1 MKSKQLLS
9 GAMAAVLAVSMLTGC
24 VEKESKTVDKS
35 QVGTE
40 ETGKGSSKASETGNS
55 KGSAL
60 VEQIKTKYAGE
71 SNYDYAEPLYNLPED
86 HVFTFENLSEEF
98 FALEEYECISVYS
111 DSALTQRVD
120 ISINEDYDTM
130 SMTVEPGLV
139 FNLNDPQGSSDS
151 DGTWGSR
158 SKFWMVQYYD
168 IDTGEPLE
176 KPLVTVFTIARDLG
190 TPTLQQSVQND
201 GYYALNWSEVD
212 GADYYE
218 VYEYDPGM
226 EYASLQYTT
235 ENTFC
240 DYNDMKSVKDSE
252 EEWEETYEDTEI
264 DVEEQWIMNTWVLPI
279 YSYFVVAKTDGD
291 EVSGMSN
298 LCAVGDIAGQLPYM
312 LSDDFQTEY
321 YGDSALALPA
331 YADVDMVDE
340 TTGKF
345 LIDYHGA
352 KITLLDD
359 GSIVIEAKFKNL
371 PISMMQIIFSGMEYE
386 AFLEDA
392 KRLTEREDQ
401 LATQALTTEKNI
413 DVPYAPDGEPKPET
427 ESGLEPE
434 SGEDPEEELKPEP
447 AKDPDAE
454 FDPES
459 EEDPETEIDT
469 EAGLTDTIFANSA
482 LSEWIALN
490 MLNHETTIS
499 LDGFNEAS
507 DSEYLIDA
515 LLEAYTQNPLIGI
528 MDSAS
533 YDYDTNSL
541 EILYIMSAED
551 TAAMQKASLAKAAQI
566 AAEIIKPEMS
576 DYEKEEAINEYL
588 CKNASYNEEI
598 MQYINEDGTIS
609 DEAVNEF
616 AASFT
621 PYGILVDHYGVC
633 ESYAE
638 AFLLIAREAGLESVI
653 VTGRL
658 DNVNHEWNRVK
669 IDGSWYSLDV
679 TNNDNE
685 YMPNCYFNLPDEIA
699 SGILVQD
706 DTAFVDSYIDQYT
719 SEGMEFEYYNVRN
732 LYTEDADEAASMMT
746 DLLKN
751 GENAVI
757 RMDLNYG
764 NTDVA
769 EIIQTAVNQSQTEE
783 VMYYYNAGVIAVI
796 KK

>member
-1 MKSKQLLS
+1 MKSRQLLS
-9 GAMAAVLAVSMLTGC
+9 GVMAAVLAASMLTGC
-24 VEKESKTVDKS
+24 AEKESKTVDKS
-35 QVGTE
+35 QVTAE
-40 ETGKGSSKASETGNS
+40 ESGKGSNKNENS
-55 KGSAL
+55 KGSTL

-86 HVFTFENLSEEF
+86 YVFTFENLSEEF

-120 ISINEDYDTM
+120 ISIDEDYDTM
-130 SMTVEPGLV
+130 SMTVKPGLV

-158 SKFWMVQYYD
+158 SKFWMAQYYD

-190 TPTLQQSVQND
+190 TPTLQQLVQND
-201 GYYALNWSEVD
+201 GYYALNWSEVE

-226 EYASLQYTT
+226 EYASLQYST

-240 DYNDMKSVKDSE
+240 DYNDMKSVRDSE
-252 EEWEETYEDTEI
+252 EAWEETYKDTEI
-264 DVEEQWIMNTWVLPI
+264 DVAEQWLMNTWVLPI
-279 YSYFVVAKTDGD
+279 YSYFVVAKTDGN

-331 YADVDMVDE
+331 YADVEMVDE

-352 KITLLDD
+352 KVTLLDD
-359 GSIVIEAKFKNL
+359 GSMVIEAKFKNL
-371 PISMMQIIFSGMEYE
+371 PISMMQITFSGMEYE

-413 DVPYAPDGEPKPET
+413 DIPYTPDSEPES

-434 SGEDPEEELKPEP
+434 SGEDPEKELKPEP
-447 AKDPDAE
+447 VKDPDTE
-454 FDPES
+454 FDPELK
-459 EEDPETEIDT
+459 EDPESKIDT
-469 EAGLTDTIFANSA
+469 EAGLLDTVFANSA

-551 TAAMQKASLAKAAQI
+551 TEAMQKASLAKAAEI
-566 AAEIIKPEMS
+566 ADEIIKPEMS

-598 MQYINEDGTIS
+598 MEYINEDGTIS
-609 DEAVNEF
+609 EEAVDEF
-616 AASFT
+616 SASFT
-621 PYGILVDHYGVC
+621 PYGVLVDNYGVC

-638 AFLLIAREAGLESVI
+638 AFLLIAREAGLEAVI

-669 IDGSWYSLDV
+669 MDGSWYSLDV

-706 DTAFVDSYIDQYT
+706 DTAFIDSYVDQYT
-719 SEGMEFEYYNVRN
+719 SEGIDFEYYNVKK

-751 GENAVI
+751 GNSAVI

-764 NTDVA
+764 NTDIA
-769 EIIQTAVNQSQTEE
+769 EIIQNAVNRSETEE

>member
-1 MKSKQLLS
+1 MKSRQLLS
-9 GAMAAVLAVSMLTGC
+9 GVMAAVLAASMLTGC
-24 VEKESKTVDKS
+24 AEKESKTVDKS
-35 QVGTE
+35 QVTAE
-40 ETGKGSSKASETGNS
+40 ESGKGSNKNENS
-55 KGSAL
+55 KGSTL

-86 HVFTFENLSEEF
+86 YVFTFENLSEEF

-120 ISINEDYDTM
+120 ISIDEDYDTM
-130 SMTVEPGLV
+130 SMTVKPGLV

-158 SKFWMVQYYD
+158 SKFWMAQYYD

-190 TPTLQQSVQND
+190 TPTLQQLVQND
-201 GYYALNWSEVD
+201 GYYALNWSEVE

-226 EYASLQYTT
+226 EYASLQYST

-240 DYNDMKSVKDSE
+240 DYNDMKSVRDSE
-252 EEWEETYEDTEI
+252 EAWEETYKDTEI
-264 DVEEQWIMNTWVLPI
+264 DIAEQWLMNTWVLPI
-279 YSYFVVAKTDGD
+279 YSYFVVAKTDGN

-331 YADVDMVDE
+331 YADVEMVDE

-352 KITLLDD
+352 KVTLLDD
-359 GSIVIEAKFKNL
+359 GSMVIEAKFKNL
-371 PISMMQIIFSGMEYE
+371 PISMMQITFSGMEYE

-413 DVPYAPDGEPKPET
+413 DIPYTPDSEPES

-434 SGEDPEEELKPEP
+434 SGEDPEKELKPEP
-447 AKDPDAE
+447 VKDPDTE
-454 FDPES
+454 FDPELK
-459 EEDPETEIDT
+459 EDPEPKIDT
-469 EAGLTDTIFANSA
+469 EAGLLDTVFANSA

-551 TAAMQKASLAKAAQI
+551 TEAMQKASLAKAAEI
-566 AAEIIKPEMS
+566 ADEIIKPEMS

-598 MQYINEDGTIS
+598 MEYINEDGTIS
-609 DEAVNEF
+609 EEAVDEF
-616 AASFT
+616 SASFT
-621 PYGILVDHYGVC
+621 PYGVLVDNYGVC

-638 AFLLIAREAGLESVI
+638 AFLLIAREAGLEAVI

-669 IDGSWYSLDV
+669 MDGSWYSLDV

-706 DTAFVDSYIDQYT
+706 DTAFIDSYVDQYT
-719 SEGMEFEYYNVRN
+719 SEGIDFEYYNVKK

-751 GENAVI
+751 GNSAVI

-764 NTDVA
+764 NTDIA
-769 EIIQTAVNQSQTEE
+769 EIIQNAVNRSETEE

>member
-1 MKSKQLLS
+1 MKSRQLLS
-9 GAMAAVLAVSMLTGC
+9 GVMAAVLAASMLTGC
-24 VEKESKTVDKS
+24 AEKESKTVDKS
-35 QVGTE
+35 QVTAE
-40 ETGKGSSKASETGNS
+40 ESGKGSNKNENS
-55 KGSAL
+55 KGSTL

-86 HVFTFENLSEEF
+86 YVFTFENLSEEF

-120 ISINEDYDTM
+120 ISIDEDYDTM
-130 SMTVEPGLV
+130 SMTVKPGLV

-158 SKFWMVQYYD
+158 SKFWMAQYYD

-190 TPTLQQSVQND
+190 TPTLQQLVQND
-201 GYYALNWSEVD
+201 GYYALNWSEVE

-226 EYASLQYTT
+226 EYASLQYST

-240 DYNDMKSVKDSE
+240 DYNDMKSVRDSE
-252 EEWEETYEDTEI
+252 EAWEETYKDTEI
-264 DVEEQWIMNTWVLPI
+264 DVAEQWLMNTWVLPI
-279 YSYFVVAKTDGD
+279 YSYFVVAKTDGN

-331 YADVDMVDE
+331 YADVEMVDE

-352 KITLLDD
+352 KVTLLDD
-359 GSIVIEAKFKNL
+359 GSMVIEAKFKNL
-371 PISMMQIIFSGMEYE
+371 PISMMQITFSGMEYE

-413 DVPYAPDGEPKPET
+413 DIPYTPDSEPES

-434 SGEDPEEELKPEP
+434 SGEDPEKELKPEP
-447 AKDPDAE
+447 VKDPDTE
-454 FDPES
+454 FDPELK
-459 EEDPETEIDT
+459 EDPEPKIDT
-469 EAGLTDTIFANSA
+469 EAGLLDTVFANSA

-551 TAAMQKASLAKAAQI
+551 TEAMQKASLAKAAEI
-566 AAEIIKPEMS
+566 ADEIIKPEMS

-598 MQYINEDGTIS
+598 MEYINEDGTIS
-609 DEAVNEF
+609 EEAVDEF
-616 AASFT
+616 SASFT
-621 PYGILVDHYGVC
+621 PYGVLVDNYGVC

-638 AFLLIAREAGLESVI
+638 AFLLIAREAGLEAVI

-669 IDGSWYSLDV
+669 MDGSWYSLDV

-706 DTAFVDSYIDQYT
+706 DTAFIDSYVDQYT
-719 SEGMEFEYYNVRN
+719 SEGIDFEYYNVKK

-751 GENAVI
+751 GNSAVI

-764 NTDVA
+764 NTDIA
-769 EIIQTAVNQSQTEE
+769 EIIQNAVNRSETEE

>member
-35 QVGTE
+35 QAGTE

-158 SKFWMVQYYD
+158 SKFWMAQYYD
-168 IDTGEPLE
+168 IDTGEALE

-371 PISMMQIIFSGMEYE
+371 PISMMQITFSGMEYE

>member
-1 MKSKQLLS
+1 
-9 GAMAAVLAVSMLTGC
+9 
-24 VEKESKTVDKS
+24 
-35 QVGTE
+35 
-40 ETGKGSSKASETGNS
+40 
-55 KGSAL
+55 
-60 VEQIKTKYAGE
+60 
-71 SNYDYAEPLYNLPED
+71 
-86 HVFTFENLSEEF
+86 
-98 FALEEYECISVYS
+98 
-111 DSALTQRVD
+111 
-120 ISINEDYDTM
+120 
-130 SMTVEPGLV
+130 MTVKPGLV

-158 SKFWMVQYYD
+158 SKFWMAQYYD

-190 TPTLQQSVQND
+190 TPTLQQLVQND
-201 GYYALNWSEVD
+201 GYYALNWSEVE

-226 EYASLQYTT
+226 EYASLQYST

-240 DYNDMKSVKDSE
+240 DYNDMKSVRDSE
-252 EEWEETYEDTEI
+252 EAWEETYKDTEI
-264 DVEEQWIMNTWVLPI
+264 DVAEQWLMNTWVLPI
-279 YSYFVVAKTDGD
+279 YSYFVVAKTDGN

-331 YADVDMVDE
+331 YADVEMVDE

-352 KITLLDD
+352 KVTLLDD
-359 GSIVIEAKFKNL
+359 GSMVIEAKFKNL
-371 PISMMQIIFSGMEYE
+371 PISMMQITFSGMEYE

-413 DVPYAPDGEPKPET
+413 DIPYTPDSEPES

-434 SGEDPEEELKPEP
+434 SGEDPEKELKPEP
-447 AKDPDAE
+447 VKDPDTE
-454 FDPES
+454 FDPELK
-459 EEDPETEIDT
+459 EDPEPKIDT
-469 EAGLTDTIFANSA
+469 EAGLLDTVFANSA

-551 TAAMQKASLAKAAQI
+551 TEAMQKASLAKAAEI
-566 AAEIIKPEMS
+566 ADEIIKPEMS

-598 MQYINEDGTIS
+598 MEYINEDGTIS
-609 DEAVNEF
+609 EEAVDEF
-616 AASFT
+616 SASFT
-621 PYGILVDHYGVC
+621 PYGVLVDNYGVC

-638 AFLLIAREAGLESVI
+638 AFLLIAREAGLEAVI

-669 IDGSWYSLDV
+669 MDGSWYSLDV

-706 DTAFVDSYIDQYT
+706 DTAFIDSYVDQYT
-719 SEGMEFEYYNVRN
+719 SEGIDFEYYNVKK

-751 GENAVI
+751 GNSAVI

-764 NTDVA
+764 NTDIA
-769 EIIQTAVNQSQTEE
+769 EIIQNAVNRSETEE

>member
-1 MKSKQLLS
+1 MKSRQLLS
-9 GAMAAVLAVSMLTGC
+9 GVMAAVLAASMLTGC
-24 VEKESKTVDKS
+24 AEKESKTVDKS
-35 QVGTE
+35 QVTAE
-40 ETGKGSSKASETGNS
+40 ESGKGSNKNENS
-55 KGSAL
+55 KGSTL

-86 HVFTFENLSEEF
+86 YVFTFENLSEEF

-120 ISINEDYDTM
+120 ISIDEDYDTM
-130 SMTVEPGLV
+130 SMTVKPGLV

-158 SKFWMVQYYD
+158 SKFWMAQYYD

-190 TPTLQQSVQND
+190 TPTLQQLVQND
-201 GYYALNWSEVD
+201 GYYALNWSEVE

-240 DYNDMKSVKDSE
+240 DYNDMKSVRDSE
-252 EEWEETYEDTEI
+252 EAWEETYEDTEI
-264 DVEEQWIMNTWVLPI
+264 DVAEQWLMNTWVLPI
-279 YSYFVVAKTDGD
+279 YSYFVVAKTDGN

-331 YADVDMVDE
+331 YADVEMVDE

-352 KITLLDD
+352 KVTLLDD
-359 GSIVIEAKFKNL
+359 GSMVIEAKFKNL
-371 PISMMQIIFSGMEYE
+371 PISMMQITFSGMEYE

-413 DVPYAPDGEPKPET
+413 DIPYTPDSEPES

-434 SGEDPEEELKPEP
+434 SGEDPEKELKPEP
-447 AKDPDAE
+447 VKDPDTE
-454 FDPES
+454 FDPELK
-459 EEDPETEIDT
+459 EDPEPKIDT
-469 EAGLTDTIFANSA
+469 EARLLDTVFANSA

-551 TAAMQKASLAKAAQI
+551 TEAMQKASLAKAAEI
-566 AAEIIKPEMS
+566 ADEIIKPEMS

-598 MQYINEDGTIS
+598 MEYINEDGTIS
-609 DEAVNEF
+609 EEAVDEF
-616 AASFT
+616 SASFT
-621 PYGILVDHYGVC
+621 PYGVLVDNYGVC

-638 AFLLIAREAGLESVI
+638 AFLLIAREAGLEAVI

-669 IDGSWYSLDV
+669 MDGSWYSLDV

-706 DTAFVDSYIDQYT
+706 DTAFIDSYVDQYT
-719 SEGMEFEYYNVRN
+719 SEGIDFEYYNVKK

-751 GENAVI
+751 GNSAVI

-764 NTDVA
+764 NTDIA
-769 EIIQTAVNQSQTEE
+769 EIIQNAVNRSETEE

>member
-1 MKSKQLLS
+1 
-9 GAMAAVLAVSMLTGC
+9 
-24 VEKESKTVDKS
+24 
-35 QVGTE
+35 
-40 ETGKGSSKASETGNS
+40 
-55 KGSAL
+55 
-60 VEQIKTKYAGE
+60 
-71 SNYDYAEPLYNLPED
+71 
-86 HVFTFENLSEEF
+86 
-98 FALEEYECISVYS
+98 
-111 DSALTQRVD
+111 
-120 ISINEDYDTM
+120 
-130 SMTVEPGLV
+130 
-139 FNLNDPQGSSDS
+139 
-151 DGTWGSR
+151 
-158 SKFWMVQYYD
+158 
-168 IDTGEPLE
+168 
-176 KPLVTVFTIARDLG
+176 
-190 TPTLQQSVQND
+190 
-201 GYYALNWSEVD
+201 
-212 GADYYE
+212 
-218 VYEYDPGM
+218 
-226 EYASLQYTT
+226 
-235 ENTFC
+235 
-240 DYNDMKSVKDSE
+240 
-252 EEWEETYEDTEI
+252 
-264 DVEEQWIMNTWVLPI
+264 MNTWVLPI
-279 YSYFVVAKTDGD
+279 YSYFVVAKTDGN

-331 YADVDMVDE
+331 YADVEMVDE

-352 KITLLDD
+352 KVTLLDD
-359 GSIVIEAKFKNL
+359 GSMVIEAKFKNL
-371 PISMMQIIFSGMEYE
+371 PISMMQITFSGMEYE

-413 DVPYAPDGEPKPET
+413 DIPYTPDSEPES

-434 SGEDPEEELKPEP
+434 SGEDPEKELKPEP
-447 AKDPDAE
+447 VKDPDTE
-454 FDPES
+454 FDPELK
-459 EEDPETEIDT
+459 EDPEPKIDT
-469 EAGLTDTIFANSA
+469 EAGLLDTVFANSA

-551 TAAMQKASLAKAAQI
+551 TEAMQKASLAKAAEI
-566 AAEIIKPEMS
+566 ADEIIKPEMS

-598 MQYINEDGTIS
+598 MEYINEDGTIS
-609 DEAVNEF
+609 EEAVDEF
-616 AASFT
+616 SASFT
-621 PYGILVDHYGVC
+621 PYGVLVDNYGVC

-638 AFLLIAREAGLESVI
+638 AFLLIAREAGLEAVI

-669 IDGSWYSLDV
+669 MDGSWYSLDV

-706 DTAFVDSYIDQYT
+706 DTAFIDSYVDQYT
-719 SEGMEFEYYNVRN
+719 SEGIDFEYYNVKK

-751 GENAVI
+751 GNSAVI

-764 NTDVA
+764 NTDIA
-769 EIIQTAVNQSQTEE
+769 EIIQNAVNRSETEE

>member
-1 MKSKQLLS
+1 M
-9 GAMAAVLAVSMLTGC
+9 
-24 VEKESKTVDKS
+24 
-35 QVGTE
+35 
-40 ETGKGSSKASETGNS
+40 
-55 KGSAL
+55 
-60 VEQIKTKYAGE
+60 
-71 SNYDYAEPLYNLPED
+71 
-86 HVFTFENLSEEF
+86 
-98 FALEEYECISVYS
+98 EEYECISVYS

-120 ISINEDYDTM
+120 ISIDEDYDTM
-130 SMTVEPGLV
+130 SMTVKPGLV

-158 SKFWMVQYYD
+158 SKFWMAQYYD

-190 TPTLQQSVQND
+190 TPTLQQLVQND
-201 GYYALNWSEVD
+201 GYYALNWSEVE

-240 DYNDMKSVKDSE
+240 DYNDMKSVRDSE
-252 EEWEETYEDTEI
+252 EAWEETYEDTEI
-264 DVEEQWIMNTWVLPI
+264 DVAEQWLMNTWVLPI
-279 YSYFVVAKTDGD
+279 YSYFVVAKTDGN

-331 YADVDMVDE
+331 YADVEMVDE

-352 KITLLDD
+352 KVTLLDD
-359 GSIVIEAKFKNL
+359 GSMVIEAKFKNL
-371 PISMMQIIFSGMEYE
+371 PISMMQITFSGMEYE

-413 DVPYAPDGEPKPET
+413 DIPYTPDSEPES

-434 SGEDPEEELKPEP
+434 SGEDPEKELKPEP
-447 AKDPDAE
+447 VKDPDTE
-454 FDPES
+454 FDPELK
-459 EEDPETEIDT
+459 EDPEPKIDT
-469 EAGLTDTIFANSA
+469 EAGLLDTVFANSA

-551 TAAMQKASLAKAAQI
+551 TEAMQKASLAKAAEI
-566 AAEIIKPEMS
+566 ADEIIKPEMS

-598 MQYINEDGTIS
+598 MEYINEDGTIS
-609 DEAVNEF
+609 EEAVDEF
-616 AASFT
+616 SASFT
-621 PYGILVDHYGVC
+621 PYGVLVDNYGVC

-638 AFLLIAREAGLESVI
+638 AFLLIAREAGLEAVI

-669 IDGSWYSLDV
+669 MDGSWYSLDV

-706 DTAFVDSYIDQYT
+706 DTAFIDSYVDQYT
-719 SEGMEFEYYNVRN
+719 SEGIDFEYYNVKK

-751 GENAVI
+751 GNSAVI

-764 NTDVA
+764 NTDIA
-769 EIIQTAVNQSQTEE
+769 EIIQNAVNRSETEE

>member
-158 SKFWMVQYYD
+158 SKFWMAQYYD
-168 IDTGEPLE
+168 IDTGEALE

-371 PISMMQIIFSGMEYE
+371 PISMMQITFSGMEYE

-706 DTAFVDSYIDQYT
+706 DTPFVDSYIDQYT

>member
-1 MKSKQLLS
+1 MKSRQLLS
-9 GAMAAVLAVSMLTGC
+9 GVMAAVLAASMLTGC
-24 VEKESKTVDKS
+24 AEKESKTVDKS
-35 QVGTE
+35 QVTAE
-40 ETGKGSSKASETGNS
+40 ESGKGSNKNENS
-55 KGSAL
+55 KGSTL

-86 HVFTFENLSEEF
+86 YVFTFENLSEEF

-120 ISINEDYDTM
+120 ISIDEDYDTM
-130 SMTVEPGLV
+130 SMTVKPGLV

-151 DGTWGSR
+151 DSTWGSR
-158 SKFWMVQYYD
+158 SKFWMAQYYD

-190 TPTLQQSVQND
+190 TPTLQQLVQND
-201 GYYALNWSEVD
+201 GYYALNWSEVE

-226 EYASLQYTT
+226 EYASLQYST

-240 DYNDMKSVKDSE
+240 DYNDMKSVRDSE
-252 EEWEETYEDTEI
+252 EAWEETYKDTEI
-264 DVEEQWIMNTWVLPI
+264 DVAEQWLMNTWVLPI
-279 YSYFVVAKTDGD
+279 YSYFVVAKTDGN

-331 YADVDMVDE
+331 YADVEMVDE

-352 KITLLDD
+352 KVTLLDD
-359 GSIVIEAKFKNL
+359 GSMVIEAKFKNL
-371 PISMMQIIFSGMEYE
+371 PISMMQITFSGMEYE

-413 DVPYAPDGEPKPET
+413 DIPYTPDSEPES

-434 SGEDPEEELKPEP
+434 SGEDPEKELKPEP
-447 AKDPDAE
+447 VKDPDTE
-454 FDPES
+454 FDPELK
-459 EEDPETEIDT
+459 EDPEPKIDT
-469 EAGLTDTIFANSA
+469 EAGLLDTVFANSA

-551 TAAMQKASLAKAAQI
+551 TEAMQKASLAKAAEI
-566 AAEIIKPEMS
+566 ADEIIKPEMS

-598 MQYINEDGTIS
+598 MEYINEDGTIS
-609 DEAVNEF
+609 EEAVDEF
-616 AASFT
+616 SASFT
-621 PYGILVDHYGVC
+621 PYGVLVDNYGVC

-638 AFLLIAREAGLESVI
+638 AFLLIAREAGLEAVI

-669 IDGSWYSLDV
+669 MDGSWYSLDV

-706 DTAFVDSYIDQYT
+706 DTAFIDSYVDQYT
-719 SEGMEFEYYNVRN
+719 SEGIDFEYYNVKK

-751 GENAVI
+751 GNSAVI

-764 NTDVA
+764 NTDIA
-769 EIIQTAVNQSQTEE
+769 EIIQNAVNRSETEE

>member
-1 MKSKQLLS
+1 M
-9 GAMAAVLAVSMLTGC
+9 
-24 VEKESKTVDKS
+24 
-35 QVGTE
+35 
-40 ETGKGSSKASETGNS
+40 
-55 KGSAL
+55 
-60 VEQIKTKYAGE
+60 EQIKTKYAGE

-86 HVFTFENLSEEF
+86 YIFTFENLSEEF

-120 ISINEDYDTM
+120 ISIDEDYDTM
-130 SMTVEPGLV
+130 SMTVKPGLV

-158 SKFWMVQYYD
+158 SKFWMAQYYD

-190 TPTLQQSVQND
+190 TPTLQQLVQND
-201 GYYALNWSEVD
+201 GYYALNWSEVE

-240 DYNDMKSVKDSE
+240 DYNDMKSVRDSE
-252 EEWEETYEDTEI
+252 EAWEETYEDTEI
-264 DVEEQWIMNTWVLPI
+264 DVAEQWLMNTWVLPI
-279 YSYFVVAKTDGD
+279 YSYFVVAKTDGN

-331 YADVDMVDE
+331 YADVEMVDE

-352 KITLLDD
+352 KVTLLDD
-359 GSIVIEAKFKNL
+359 GSMVIEAKFKNL
-371 PISMMQIIFSGMEYE
+371 PISMMQITFSGMEYE

-413 DVPYAPDGEPKPET
+413 DIPYTPDSEPES

-434 SGEDPEEELKPEP
+434 SGEDPEKELKPEP
-447 AKDPDAE
+447 VKDPDTE
-454 FDPES
+454 FDPELK
-459 EEDPETEIDT
+459 EDPEPKIDT
-469 EAGLTDTIFANSA
+469 EAGLLDTVFANSA

-551 TAAMQKASLAKAAQI
+551 TEAMQKASLAKAAEI
-566 AAEIIKPEMS
+566 ADEIIKPEMS

-598 MQYINEDGTIS
+598 MEYINEDGTIS
-609 DEAVNEF
+609 EEAVDEF
-616 AASFT
+616 SASFT
-621 PYGILVDHYGVC
+621 PYGVLVDNYGVC

-638 AFLLIAREAGLESVI
+638 AFLLIAREAGLEAVI

-669 IDGSWYSLDV
+669 MDGSWYSLDV

-706 DTAFVDSYIDQYT
+706 DTAFIDSYVDQYT
-719 SEGMEFEYYNVRN
+719 SEGIDFEYYNVKK

-751 GENAVI
+751 GNSAVI

-764 NTDVA
+764 NTDIA
-769 EIIQTAVNQSQTEE
+769 EIIQNAVNRSETEE

>member
-1 MKSKQLLS
+1 MKSRQLLS
-9 GAMAAVLAVSMLTGC
+9 GVMAAVLAASMLTGC
-24 VEKESKTVDKS
+24 AEKESKTVDKS
-35 QVGTE
+35 QVTAE
-40 ETGKGSSKASETGNS
+40 ESGKGSSKSENS

-86 HVFTFENLSEEF
+86 YVFTFENLSEEF

-120 ISINEDYDTM
+120 ISIDEDYDTM
-130 SMTVEPGLV
+130 SMTVKPGLV

-158 SKFWMVQYYD
+158 SKFWMAQYYD

-201 GYYALNWSEVD
+201 GYYALNWSEVE

-226 EYASLQYTT
+226 EYASLQYST

-240 DYNDMKSVKDSE
+240 DYNDMKSVRDSE
-252 EEWEETYEDTEI
+252 EAWEETYKDTEI
-264 DVEEQWIMNTWVLPI
+264 DVAEQWLMNTWVLPI
-279 YSYFVVAKTDGD
+279 YSYFVVAKTDGN

-331 YADVDMVDE
+331 YADVEMVDE

-352 KITLLDD
+352 KVTLLDD
-359 GSIVIEAKFKNL
+359 GSMVIEAKFKNL
-371 PISMMQIIFSGMEYE
+371 PISMMQITFSGMEYE

-413 DVPYAPDGEPKPET
+413 DIPYTPDSEPES

-434 SGEDPEEELKPEP
+434 SGEDPEKELKPEP
-447 AKDPDAE
+447 VKDPDTE
-454 FDPES
+454 FDPELK
-459 EEDPETEIDT
+459 EDPESKIDT
-469 EAGLTDTIFANSA
+469 EAGLLDTVFANSA

-551 TAAMQKASLAKAAQI
+551 TEAMQKASLAKAAEI
-566 AAEIIKPEMS
+566 ADEIIKPEMS

-598 MQYINEDGTIS
+598 MEYINEDGTIS
-609 DEAVNEF
+609 EEAVDEF
-616 AASFT
+616 SASFT
-621 PYGILVDHYGVC
+621 PYGVLVDNYGVC

-638 AFLLIAREAGLESVI
+638 AFLLIAREAGLEAVI

-669 IDGSWYSLDV
+669 MDGSWYSLDV

-706 DTAFVDSYIDQYT
+706 DTAFIDSYVDQYT
-719 SEGMEFEYYNVRN
+719 SEGIDFEYYNVKK

-751 GENAVI
+751 GNSAVI

-764 NTDVA
+764 NTDIA
-769 EIIQTAVNQSQTEE
+769 EIIQNAVNRSETEE

>member
-1 MKSKQLLS
+1 MKSRQLLS
-9 GAMAAVLAVSMLTGC
+9 GVMAAVLAASMLTGC
-24 VEKESKTVDKS
+24 AEKESKTVDKS
-35 QVGTE
+35 QVTAE
-40 ETGKGSSKASETGNS
+40 ESGKGSSKSENS

-86 HVFTFENLSEEF
+86 YIFTFENLSEEF

-120 ISINEDYDTM
+120 ISIDEDYDTM
-130 SMTVEPGLV
+130 SMTVKPGLV

-158 SKFWMVQYYD
+158 SKFWMAQYYD

-190 TPTLQQSVQND
+190 TPTLQQLVQND
-201 GYYALNWSEVD
+201 GYYALNWSEVE

-240 DYNDMKSVKDSE
+240 DYNDMKSVRDSE
-252 EEWEETYEDTEI
+252 EAWEETYEDTEI
-264 DVEEQWIMNTWVLPI
+264 DVAEQWLMNTWVLPI
-279 YSYFVVAKTDGD
+279 YSYFVVAKTDGN

-331 YADVDMVDE
+331 YADVEMVDE

-352 KITLLDD
+352 KVTLLDD
-359 GSIVIEAKFKNL
+359 GSMVIEAKFKNL
-371 PISMMQIIFSGMEYE
+371 PISMMQITFSGMEYE

-413 DVPYAPDGEPKPET
+413 DIPYTPDSEPES

-434 SGEDPEEELKPEP
+434 SGEDPEKELKPEP
-447 AKDPDAE
+447 VKDPDTE
-454 FDPES
+454 FDPELK
-459 EEDPETEIDT
+459 EDPEPKIDT
-469 EAGLTDTIFANSA
+469 EAGLLDTVFANSA

-551 TAAMQKASLAKAAQI
+551 TEAMQKASLAKAAEI
-566 AAEIIKPEMS
+566 ADEIIKPEMS

-598 MQYINEDGTIS
+598 MEYINEDGTIS
-609 DEAVNEF
+609 EEAVDEF
-616 AASFT
+616 SASFT
-621 PYGILVDHYGVC
+621 PYGVLVDNYGVC

-638 AFLLIAREAGLESVI
+638 AFLLIAREAGLEAVI

-669 IDGSWYSLDV
+669 MDGSWYSLDV

-706 DTAFVDSYIDQYT
+706 DTAFIDSYVDQYT
-719 SEGMEFEYYNVRN
+719 SEGIDFEYYNVKK

-751 GENAVI
+751 GNSAVI

-764 NTDVA
+764 NTDIA
-769 EIIQTAVNQSQTEE
+769 EIIQNAVNRSETEE

>member
-1 MKSKQLLS
+1 
-9 GAMAAVLAVSMLTGC
+9 MA
-24 VEKESKTVDKS
+24 
-35 QVGTE
+35 
-40 ETGKGSSKASETGNS
+40 
-55 KGSAL
+55 
-60 VEQIKTKYAGE
+60 
-71 SNYDYAEPLYNLPED
+71 
-86 HVFTFENLSEEF
+86 
-98 FALEEYECISVYS
+98 
-111 DSALTQRVD
+111 
-120 ISINEDYDTM
+120 
-130 SMTVEPGLV
+130 
-139 FNLNDPQGSSDS
+139 
-151 DGTWGSR
+151 
-158 SKFWMVQYYD
+158 QYYD

-190 TPTLQQSVQND
+190 TPTLQQLVQND
-201 GYYALNWSEVD
+201 GYYALNWSEVE

-240 DYNDMKSVKDSE
+240 DYNDMKSVRDSE
-252 EEWEETYEDTEI
+252 EAWEETYEDTEI
-264 DVEEQWIMNTWVLPI
+264 DVAEQWLMNTWVLPI
-279 YSYFVVAKTDGD
+279 YSYFVVAKTDGN

-331 YADVDMVDE
+331 YADVEMVDE

-352 KITLLDD
+352 KVTLLDD
-359 GSIVIEAKFKNL
+359 GSMVIEAKFKNL
-371 PISMMQIIFSGMEYE
+371 PISMMQITFSGMEYE

-413 DVPYAPDGEPKPET
+413 DIPYTPDSEPES

-434 SGEDPEEELKPEP
+434 SGEDPEKELKPEP
-447 AKDPDAE
+447 VKDPDTE
-454 FDPES
+454 FDPELK
-459 EEDPETEIDT
+459 EDPEPKIDT
-469 EAGLTDTIFANSA
+469 EAGLLDTVFANSA

-551 TAAMQKASLAKAAQI
+551 TEAMQKASLAKAAEI
-566 AAEIIKPEMS
+566 ADEIIKPEMS

-598 MQYINEDGTIS
+598 MEYINEDGTIS
-609 DEAVNEF
+609 EEAVDEF
-616 AASFT
+616 SASFT
-621 PYGILVDHYGVC
+621 PYGVLVDNYGVC

-638 AFLLIAREAGLESVI
+638 AFLLIAREAGLEAVI

-669 IDGSWYSLDV
+669 MDGSWYSLDV

-706 DTAFVDSYIDQYT
+706 DTAFIDSYVDQYT
-719 SEGMEFEYYNVRN
+719 SEGIDFEYYNVKK

-751 GENAVI
+751 GNSAVI

-764 NTDVA
+764 NTDIA
-769 EIIQTAVNQSQTEE
+769 EIIQNAVNRSETEE

>member
-1 MKSKQLLS
+1 MMKI
-9 GAMAAVLAVSMLTGC
+9 MT
-24 VEKESKTVDKS
+24 
-35 QVGTE
+35 
-40 ETGKGSSKASETGNS
+40 
-55 KGSAL
+55 
-60 VEQIKTKYAGE
+60 
-71 SNYDYAEPLYNLPED
+71 
-86 HVFTFENLSEEF
+86 
-98 FALEEYECISVYS
+98 
-111 DSALTQRVD
+111 
-120 ISINEDYDTM
+120 TM
-130 SMTVEPGLV
+130 SMTVKPGLV

-158 SKFWMVQYYD
+158 SKFWMAQYYD

-190 TPTLQQSVQND
+190 TPTLQQLVQND
-201 GYYALNWSEVD
+201 GYYALNWSEVE

-240 DYNDMKSVKDSE
+240 DYNDMKSVRDSE
-252 EEWEETYEDTEI
+252 EAWEETYEDTEI
-264 DVEEQWIMNTWVLPI
+264 DVAEQWLMNTWVLPI
-279 YSYFVVAKTDGD
+279 YSYFVVAKTDGN

-331 YADVDMVDE
+331 YADVEMVDE

-352 KITLLDD
+352 KVTLLDD
-359 GSIVIEAKFKNL
+359 GSMVIEAKFKNL
-371 PISMMQIIFSGMEYE
+371 PISMMQITFSGMEYE

-413 DVPYAPDGEPKPET
+413 DIPYTPDSEPES

-434 SGEDPEEELKPEP
+434 SGEDPEKELKPEP
-447 AKDPDAE
+447 VKDPDTE
-454 FDPES
+454 FDPELK
-459 EEDPETEIDT
+459 EDPEPKIDT
-469 EAGLTDTIFANSA
+469 EAGLLDTVFANSA

-551 TAAMQKASLAKAAQI
+551 TEAMQKASLAKAAEI
-566 AAEIIKPEMS
+566 ADEIIKPEMS

-598 MQYINEDGTIS
+598 MEYINEDGTIS
-609 DEAVNEF
+609 EEAVDEF
-616 AASFT
+616 SASFT
-621 PYGILVDHYGVC
+621 PYGVLVDNYGVC

-638 AFLLIAREAGLESVI
+638 AFLLIAREAGLEAVI

-669 IDGSWYSLDV
+669 MDGSWYSLDV

-706 DTAFVDSYIDQYT
+706 DTAFIDSYVDQYT
-719 SEGMEFEYYNVRN
+719 SEGIDFEYYNVKK

-751 GENAVI
+751 GNSAVI

-764 NTDVA
+764 NTDIA
-769 EIIQTAVNQSQTEE
+769 EIIQNAVNRSETEE

>member
-1 MKSKQLLS
+1 MKSRQLLS
-9 GAMAAVLAVSMLTGC
+9 GVMAAVLAASMLTGC
-24 VEKESKTVDKS
+24 AEKESKTVDKS
-35 QVGTE
+35 QVTAE
-40 ETGKGSSKASETGNS
+40 ESGKGSSKNENS

-86 HVFTFENLSEEF
+86 YVFTFEKLSEEF

-120 ISINEDYDTM
+120 ISIDEDYDTM
-130 SMTVEPGLV
+130 SMTVKPGLV

-158 SKFWMVQYYD
+158 SKFWMAQYYD

-190 TPTLQQSVQND
+190 TPTLQQLVQND
-201 GYYALNWSEVD
+201 GYYALNWSEVE

-240 DYNDMKSVKDSE
+240 DYNDMKSVRDSE
-252 EEWEETYEDTEI
+252 EAWEETYEDTEI
-264 DVEEQWIMNTWVLPI
+264 DVAEQWLMNTWVLPI
-279 YSYFVVAKTDGD
+279 YSYFVVAKTDGN

-331 YADVDMVDE
+331 YADVEMVDE

-352 KITLLDD
+352 KVTLLDD
-359 GSIVIEAKFKNL
+359 GSMVIEAKFKNL
-371 PISMMQIIFSGMEYE
+371 PISMMQITFSGMEYE

-413 DVPYAPDGEPKPET
+413 DIPYTPDSEPES

-434 SGEDPEEELKPEP
+434 SGEDPEKELKPEP
-447 AKDPDAE
+447 VKDPDTE
-454 FDPES
+454 FDPELK
-459 EEDPETEIDT
+459 EDPEPKIDT
-469 EAGLTDTIFANSA
+469 EAGLLDTVFANSA

-551 TAAMQKASLAKAAQI
+551 TVAMQKASLAKAAEI
-566 AAEIIKPEMS
+566 ADEIIKPEMS

-598 MQYINEDGTIS
+598 MEYINEDGTIS
-609 DEAVNEF
+609 EEAVDEF
-616 AASFT
+616 SASFT
-621 PYGILVDHYGVC
+621 PYGVLVDNYGVC

-638 AFLLIAREAGLESVI
+638 AFLLIAREAGLEAVI

-669 IDGSWYSLDV
+669 MDGSWYSLDV

-706 DTAFVDSYIDQYT
+706 DTAFIDSYVDQYT
-719 SEGMEFEYYNVRN
+719 SEGIDFEYYNVKK

-751 GENAVI
+751 GNSAVI

-764 NTDVA
+764 NTDIA
-769 EIIQTAVNQSQTEE
+769 EIIQNAVNRSETEE

>member
-1 MKSKQLLS
+1 MKSRQLLS
-9 GAMAAVLAVSMLTGC
+9 GVMAAVLAASMLTGC
-24 VEKESKTVDKS
+24 AEKESKTVDKS
-35 QVGTE
+35 QVTAE
-40 ETGKGSSKASETGNS
+40 ESGKGSSKNGKS

-86 HVFTFENLSEEF
+86 YIFTFENLSEEF

-120 ISINEDYDTM
+120 ISIDEDYDTM
-130 SMTVEPGLV
+130 SMTVKPGLV

-158 SKFWMVQYYD
+158 SKFWMAQYYD

-190 TPTLQQSVQND
+190 TPTLQQLVQND
-201 GYYALNWSEVD
+201 GYYALNWSEVE

-240 DYNDMKSVKDSE
+240 DYNDMKSVRDSE
-252 EEWEETYEDTEI
+252 EAWEETYEDTEI
-264 DVEEQWIMNTWVLPI
+264 DVAEQWLMNTWVLPI
-279 YSYFVVAKTDGD
+279 YSYFVVAKTDGN

-331 YADVDMVDE
+331 YADVEMVDE

-352 KITLLDD
+352 KVTLLDD
-359 GSIVIEAKFKNL
+359 GSMVIEAKFKNL
-371 PISMMQIIFSGMEYE
+371 PISMMQITFSGMEYE

-413 DVPYAPDGEPKPET
+413 DIPYTPDSEPES

-434 SGEDPEEELKPEP
+434 SGEDPEKELKPEP
-447 AKDPDAE
+447 VKDPDTE
-454 FDPES
+454 FDPELK
-459 EEDPETEIDT
+459 EDPEPKIDT
-469 EAGLTDTIFANSA
+469 EAGLLDTVFANSA

-551 TAAMQKASLAKAAQI
+551 TEAMQKASLAKAAEI
-566 AAEIIKPEMS
+566 ADEIIKPEMS

-598 MQYINEDGTIS
+598 MEYINEDGTIS
-609 DEAVNEF
+609 EEAVDEF
-616 AASFT
+616 SASFT
-621 PYGILVDHYGVC
+621 PYGVLVDNYGVC

-638 AFLLIAREAGLESVI
+638 AFLLIAREAGLEAVI

-669 IDGSWYSLDV
+669 MDGSWYSLDV

-706 DTAFVDSYIDQYT
+706 DTAFIDSYVDQYT
-719 SEGMEFEYYNVRN
+719 SEGIDFEYYNVKK

-751 GENAVI
+751 GNSAVI

-764 NTDVA
+764 NTDIA
-769 EIIQTAVNQSQTEE
+769 EIIQNAVNRSETEE

>member
-1 MKSKQLLS
+1 MKSRQLLS
-9 GAMAAVLAVSMLTGC
+9 GVMAAVLAASMLTGC
-24 VEKESKTVDKS
+24 AEKESKTVDKS
-35 QVGTE
+35 QVTAE
-40 ETGKGSSKASETGNS
+40 ESGKGSNKNENS
-55 KGSAL
+55 KGSTL

-86 HVFTFENLSEEF
+86 YVFTFENLSEEF

-120 ISINEDYDTM
+120 ISIDEDYDTM
-130 SMTVEPGLV
+130 SMTVKPGLV

-158 SKFWMVQYYD
+158 SKFWMAQYYD

-190 TPTLQQSVQND
+190 TPTLQQLVQND
-201 GYYALNWSEVD
+201 GYYALNWSEVE

-226 EYASLQYTT
+226 EYASLQYST

-240 DYNDMKSVKDSE
+240 DYNDMKSVRDSE
-252 EEWEETYEDTEI
+252 EAWEETYKDTEI
-264 DVEEQWIMNTWVLPI
+264 DIAEQWLMNTWVLPI
-279 YSYFVVAKTDGD
+279 YSYFVVAKTDGN

-331 YADVDMVDE
+331 YADVEMVDE

-352 KITLLDD
+352 KVTLLDD
-359 GSIVIEAKFKNL
+359 GSMVIEAKFKNL
-371 PISMMQIIFSGMEYE
+371 PISMMQITFSGMEYE

-413 DVPYAPDGEPKPET
+413 DIPYTPDSEPES

-434 SGEDPEEELKPEP
+434 SGEDPEKELKPEP
-447 AKDPDAE
+447 VKDPDTE
-454 FDPES
+454 FDPELK
-459 EEDPETEIDT
+459 EDPEPKIDT
-469 EAGLTDTIFANSA
+469 EAGLLDTVFANSA

-551 TAAMQKASLAKAAQI
+551 TEAMQKASLAKAAEI
-566 AAEIIKPEMS
+566 ADEIIKPEMS

-598 MQYINEDGTIS
+598 MEYINEDGTIS
-609 DEAVNEF
+609 EEAVDEF
-616 AASFT
+616 SASFT
-621 PYGILVDHYGVC
+621 PYGVLVDNYGVC

-638 AFLLIAREAGLESVI
+638 AFLMIAREAGLEAVI

-669 IDGSWYSLDV
+669 MDGSWYSLDV

-706 DTAFVDSYIDQYT
+706 DTAFIDSYVDQYT
-719 SEGMEFEYYNVRN
+719 SEGIDFEYYNVKK

-751 GENAVI
+751 GNSAVI

-764 NTDVA
+764 NTDIA
-769 EIIQTAVNQSQTEE
+769 EIIQNAVNRSETEE